1 MVIISENS
9 DGEERQEEQE
19 TRGIIFH
26 RVHRLNDFECE
37 RFRVRTDGSAAGHL
51 RPKAFQREH
60 PVTGTSGEFGQ
71 FFLKFQSI
79 GHPPQLAA
87 V

>member
-37 RFRVRTDGSAAGHL
+37 RFRVRTDGSAKT
-51 RPKAFQREH
+51 P
-60 PVTGTSGEFGQ
+60 
-71 FFLKFQSI
+71 
-79 GHPPQLAA
+79 
-87 V
+87 